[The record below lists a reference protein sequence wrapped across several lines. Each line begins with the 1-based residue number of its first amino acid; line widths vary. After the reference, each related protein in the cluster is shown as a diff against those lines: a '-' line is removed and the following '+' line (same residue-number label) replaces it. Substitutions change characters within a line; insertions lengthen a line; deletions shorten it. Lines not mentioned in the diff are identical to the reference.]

1 MHFLSVCS
9 QGYLEIFLNEV
20 FNYLNRVDEFD
31 ETTRHKLY
39 MQYNTH
45 IYVYMKVNM
54 MKYLINI
61 REECLN
67 SHQVTINIYMD
78 DIENNN

>member
-1 MHFLSVCS
+1 
-9 QGYLEIFLNEV
+9 
-20 FNYLNRVDEFD
+20 
-31 ETTRHKLY
+31 

-45 IYVYMKVNM
+45 ICVYMKVNM

-78 DIENNN
+78 DIENNNQKIITSFNLSTYIDMTHENFGIAA